1 MLTPQLTTLY
11 PPANNNKKGGKS
23 RKQRYGCELR
33 EQAWLTWTLRSSD
46 CTVKLTRKEKFKVI
60 LKEINPEYALEGL
73 MLKLQYFGHLTQRA
87 NSLEKTLMLG
97 KTEGRRKRG
106 RQRIKWFGGITD
118 SMDMSL
124 SKLQE
129 IGKDRETGM
138 LQSMESQI
146 VRHN

>member
-60 LKEINPEYALEGL
+60 LKEINPEYSLEGL
-73 MLKLQYFGHLTQRA
+73 MLKLQYFGHLTGRA
-87 NSLEKTLMLG
+87 NSLEKTLMLRNDG
-97 KTEGRRKRG
+97 GQEKKG
-106 RQRIKWFGGITD
+106 RQRMRWLDGITD
-118 SMDMSL
+118 STDLSL
-124 SKLQE
+124 SKLLE
-129 IGKDRETGM
+129 MVKDREAWCVADAVAK
-138 LQSMESQI
+138 SQT
-146 VRHN
+146 